1 MERAHRVGPFH
12 DFHSGEATMT
22 LDMLVIWIVVGGVA
36 SLLLLAL
43 RGLRRL

>member
-1 MERAHRVGPFH
+1 
-12 DFHSGEATMT
+12 MT